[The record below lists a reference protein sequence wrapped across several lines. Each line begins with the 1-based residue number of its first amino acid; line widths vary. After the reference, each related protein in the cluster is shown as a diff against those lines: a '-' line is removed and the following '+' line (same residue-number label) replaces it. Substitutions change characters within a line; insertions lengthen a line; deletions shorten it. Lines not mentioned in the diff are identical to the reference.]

1 MKKYSDWQK
10 YVKEQTDKIQ
20 KEPSSSRISEA
31 AQKSSGKSLLD
42 TPAKKSYT
50 LQSPI
55 TQQEVT
61 IRRNYPVDVVTK
73 KPSVTVS
80 PHSSP
85 TPAAHDRL
93 KTDEKSSAG
102 ATSAE
107 QQKFAFTSKMRQRSD
122 GTVPVK
128 SLIMKSSTSGSS
140 VRSREE
146 LLERLINPTI
156 SLDETAKIMNVC
168 KTTIRR
174 YTAKGLLPHYR
185 TPGNQRRFKLS
196 DVLNF
201 MERQKR

>member
-1 MKKYSDWQK
+1 MKRYSDWQK

-20 KEPSSSRISEA
+20 KEPSSQISDA
-31 AQKSSGKSLLD
+31 ARKSSGKSLLD

-73 KPSVTVS
+73 KPPISVS

-85 TPAAHDRL
+85 APAAHDRL

-107 QQKFAFTSKMRQRSD
+107 QQKFTFTSKMSQRSD
-122 GTVPVK
+122 AAPAVK
-128 SLIMKSSTSGSS
+128 SLTMKSSRSS
-140 VRSREE
+140 LSVKNRDE
-146 LLERLINPTI
+146 LIERLINPTI
-156 SLDETAKIMNVC
+156 SLEETAKIMNVC
-168 KTTIRR
+168 KTTLRR

-185 TPGNQRRFKLS
+185 TAGNQRRFKLS

-201 MERQKR
+201 MEKQKR